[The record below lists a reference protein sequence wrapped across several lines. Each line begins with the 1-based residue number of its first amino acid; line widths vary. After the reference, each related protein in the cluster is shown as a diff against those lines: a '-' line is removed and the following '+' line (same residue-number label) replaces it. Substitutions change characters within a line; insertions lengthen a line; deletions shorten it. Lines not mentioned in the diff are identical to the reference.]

1 MSYIEDKVKEFDKL
15 FPSQEVMEA
24 VGEGEFTD
32 CVAVGTEFIKKVEP
46 HQILIFLRTSLE
58 EYRKEFMSCIPE
70 KRSKHGIY
78 GENLATD
85 WTMGFD
91 DARQELLS
99 KISKKGL

>member
-1 MSYIEDKVKEFDKL
+1 MNYIESRLKEFDEKFVIDL
-15 FPSQEVMEA
+15 APSIDPKAVDTQAKMLYPNEVKPLK
-24 VGEGEFTD
+24 D
-32 CVAVGTEFIKKVEP
+32 
-46 HQILIFLRTSLE
+46 FLRTSLE
-58 EYRKEFMSCIPE
+58 EYRKEFMGCIPE

>member
-1 MSYIEDKVKEFDKL
+1 MSYIEDRLKEFDKIAKL
-15 FPSQEVMEA
+15 IKIGQDYDGVGFTENLKSQEYYKE
-24 VGEGEFTD
+24 
-32 CVAVGTEFIKKVEP
+32 IKD
-46 HQILIFLRTSLE
+46 FLRTSLE
-58 EYRKEFMSCIPE
+58 EYRKEFMGCIPE

-99 KISKKGL
+99 KISQKGL

>member
-1 MSYIEDKVKEFDKL
+1 MSYIEDKLKEMSYLLHEEGCYTDN
-15 FPSQEVMEA
+15 VMK
-24 VGEGEFTD
+24 
-32 CVAVGTEFIKKVEP
+32 I
-46 HQILIFLRTSLE
+46 IRTSLE

>member
-1 MSYIEDKVKEFDKL
+1 MSYIEDKVKEIREKARIYAINELPMSFCQDAANEIALMADEL
-15 FPSQEVMEA
+15 F
-24 VGEGEFTD
+24 
-32 CVAVGTEFIKKVEP
+32 
-46 HQILIFLRTSLE
+46 RTSLE